1 MCLQTAILAC
11 QKPSVGDTVV
21 KVKKFVGPILIVFVL
36 FWILSN
42 PGGAGGKV
50 NGVVDSLHTAGS
62 NMVTFMSTVL
72 P

>member
-1 MCLQTAILAC
+1 M
-11 QKPSVGDTVV
+11 
-21 KVKKFVGPILIVFVL
+21 KKFVGPILIVFVL